1 MRKQVHSSAFHRHS
15 AINRK
20 KVSNLQLTLSNKQT
34 TKLEVS
40 TRYSNCYD
48 VIRVISTG
56 ICKVLLLLNDH
67 RTPFLLQNLRSHK
80 INNQLVRFE
89 EIPGQLLFQKND
101 LQSGIRDFRR
111 TGAGKRDS
119 GLQR

>member
-1 MRKQVHSSAFHRHS
+1 MRKQIHSSAFHRHS

-67 RTPFLLQNLRSHK
+67 RTPLFITNK

>member
-67 RTPFLLQNLRSHK
+67 RAP
-80 INNQLVRFE
+80 
-89 EIPGQLLFQKND
+89 LFITKFTFPQDK
-101 LQSGIRDFRR
+101 QPV
-111 TGAGKRDS
+111 GKV
-119 GLQR
+119 